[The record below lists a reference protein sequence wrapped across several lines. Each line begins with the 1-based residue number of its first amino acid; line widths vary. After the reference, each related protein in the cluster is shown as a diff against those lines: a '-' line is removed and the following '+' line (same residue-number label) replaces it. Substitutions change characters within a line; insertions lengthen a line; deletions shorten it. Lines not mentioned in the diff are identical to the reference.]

1 MPISMGS
8 GRHGQIH
15 LSSTIGAHNG
25 GDKLRIGCAEADQ
38 PLTNLAKQTADRFTD
53 MLGCNSSLHC
63 ASQRSVKST
72 IRPPDRNGMF
82 RRFRTICRGVVCA
95 WLNACKKYLFGPPR
109 HALPRQRCLLSRVRR
124 MTQTRRL

>member
-38 PLTNLAKQTADRFTD
+38 PLTNLAKQTADHGHARMQFFLALRQPTEREID
-53 MLGCNSSLHC
+53 DSTTGSGAAFSHDLSGC
-63 ASQRSVKST
+63 
-72 IRPPDRNGMF
+72 GM
-82 RRFRTICRGVVCA
+82 
-95 WLNACKKYLFGPPR
+95 
-109 HALPRQRCLLSRVRR
+109 R
-124 MTQTRRL
+124 MA